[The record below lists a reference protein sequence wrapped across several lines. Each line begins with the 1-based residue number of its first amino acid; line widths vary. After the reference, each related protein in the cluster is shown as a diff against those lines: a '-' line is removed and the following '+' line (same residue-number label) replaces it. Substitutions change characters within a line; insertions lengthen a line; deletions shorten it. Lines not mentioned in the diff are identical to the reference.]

1 VTGGPKQQIRIPMPQ
16 PDCAPLWPE
25 CKSGGLWNGPL
36 IEDPFRVDADRGIED
51 FVQGG
56 IADQRGQHVGAAVGK
71 YRQLVVPQVGKR
83 LSRVGIKIEVDV
95 FVHYPLEDL
104 VVVLQA

>member
-16 PDCAPLWPE
+16 PDCAP
-25 CKSGGLWNGPL
+25 C
-36 IEDPFRVDADRGIED
+36 IED